1 MRFVKERS
9 ESQPHKYGAESHK
22 RRWEWHGWSGDVY
35 VRTRKCLPRG
45 KSSSKIQVPM
55 ANNSFLK
62 LALDSVGPF
71 AFTSDPSLETN
82 YHALNPKLSCLKPQ
96 RRPRDLGFQAFI
108 LSYRKRASKQR
119 KEKLENIVA
128 NIELSG

>member
-82 YHALNPKLSCLKPQ
+82 YHALNPKDDQEILRFRLSSSPTEKGP
-96 RRPRDLGFQAFI
+96 AN
-108 LSYRKRASKQR
+108 
-119 KEKLENIVA
+119 KEKKN
-128 NIELSG
+128 